1 MAYNVFESTNMGST
15 RYAERILDCVADVD
29 IENGTFGYLN
39 GLIEGRNDLYNF
51 VAGVKAGE
59 KVVVA
64 DQPAWT
70 EDTSRRTN
78 QRKDKFVIEAGVP
91 FRVRIVKVTDNF
103 STAVEGFTPAT
114 RDAAAPD
121 KWVTIDEATGKLVV
135 ADAPVDGAAMNAKI
149 EKTRILGGMLNTP
162 VRNYGY
168 TRKMYDVRVESMA

>member
-39 GLIEGRNDLYNF
+39 GLVEGRNDLYNF

-78 QRKDKFVIEAGVP
+78 QRKDKFVIEAGTS

-135 ADAPVDGAAMNAKI
+135 ADAPVDGAVMNAKI
-149 EKTRILGGMLNTP
+149 EKTRILGGMLTTP

-168 TRKMYDVRVESMA
+168 TRKMYDLRVESMA

>member
-135 ADAPVDGAAMNAKI
+135 ADAPVDGAVMNAKI
-149 EKTRILGGMLNTP
+149 EKTRILGGMLTTP

-168 TRKMYDVRVESMA
+168 TRKMYDLRVESMA